1 MDRRYIWW
9 WHFSFIHEHWH
20 STCVTYWSLREH
32 ASTQP
37 NIIAKEQEKFQNLP
51 PLRAGGCARCVLFQ
65 RLDAEV
71 PVTFYRL
78 LYYPTL
84 TMESSDGRKSKLE
97 VVAAVGKSPNE
108 EEQQQEDP
116 KPQGASQ
123 TSAAVSLEED
133 YHNHEASQVTWT
145 LSQADEVIQKLDKEG
160 ELTEVAGSQS
170 MLSQELLCM
179 SQRES
184 DDDEYA
190 HHPSSLVPVPCS
202 QQTETSISMAQ
213 RLGVLT
219 QETLDGDH
227 PQSPGRSP
235 SSLQAQAQAHAK
247 DSMGVEAPTTTPI
260 QHSLVAV
267 ENYVSPPSH
276 QGFQGFHLLASQQE
290 GEDQDEGMEDIPL
303 SQDPVI
309 KANLKG
315 PLPPKLIP
323 VPTKKLFG
331 DVLGTPTP
339 KRTMLSP
346 IRETPVRNC
355 EVFGS
360 LLDAVQVITEQEEV
374 NAKLYALQ
382 HACSQDTSSIHNAQQ
397 ASTGNKRQSP
407 TGNPSEEKPIKKK
420 RTTTASSKRKETEN
434 KAQQAAKRAAALAE
448 QTVADPEMAKKLL
461 LSMALVRE
469 NPRMAP
475 SSWPPKGAVVPEGF
489 FWAHYPPLEGG

>member
-1 MDRRYIWW
+1 MD
-9 WHFSFIHEHWH
+9 SE
-20 STCVTYWSLREH
+20 TT
-32 ASTQP
+32 
-37 NIIAKEQEKFQNLP
+37 
-51 PLRAGGCARCVLFQ
+51 
-65 RLDAEV
+65 
-71 PVTFYRL
+71 
-78 LYYPTL
+78 
-84 TMESSDGRKSKLE
+84 KSKPE
-97 VVAAVGKSPNE
+97 VVVVVGKGGNE

-116 KPQGASQ
+116 KTQGASQ
-123 TSAAVSLEED
+123 TSTAVSLEED
-133 YHNHEASQVTWT
+133 YHDHEASQVTLT
-145 LSQADEVIQKLDKEG
+145 LSQADEVIQKMDKEG

-219 QETLDGDH
+219 QDTLDGDD

-235 SSLQAQAQAHAK
+235 SSLQAQAQAK
-247 DSMGVEAPTTTPI
+247 DSMGVEAPTPTPTPM

-267 ENYVSPPSH
+267 ENNASPPSH
-276 QGFQGFHLLASQQE
+276 QGLHLLASQQ
-290 GEDQDEGMEDIPL
+290 GQEDQDEGMEDIPL

-309 KANLKG
+309 KANLKE
-315 PLPPKLIP
+315 PLPPKLI
-323 VPTKKLFG
+323 PTKKLFG

-339 KRTMLSP
+339 KETMLSP
-346 IRETPVRNC
+346 IRETPVRNS

-382 HACSQDTSSIHNAQQ
+382 HASSQDTSSIHNPQQ

-489 FWAHYPPLEGG
+489 FWAHYPPLEGGEYSYTIDYQIIDSRYILSFGDIIDPHSNHSHAFLLFLLQS